1 MGLWDT
7 SRRRQPDG
15 FTISEFLLVAVFV
28 VGLLLVAYNAA
39 RGIRNETATSDCQTQ
54 LRTLK
59 MAAAEFQ
66 ARNEVF
72 PPDKRTLVVEELVDP
87 SDVDQWDLSWSQG
100 DPAPTYRA
108 VGDACR

>member
-59 MAAAEFQ
+59 MAAAEYQ
-66 ARNEVF
+66 ARREVF
-72 PPDKRTLVVEELVDP
+72 PPDKRALVAADLVDA
-87 SDVDQWDLSWSQG
+87 SEVSLWDLSWSDG
-100 DPAPTYRA
+100 DAAHTYRA
-108 VGDACR
+108 VGTTCS